1 MVEEEIVTIL
11 KEIYQQVREIND
23 YDRDP
28 EDVMYHIMV
37 PLSGQP
43 YKKH

>member
-23 YDRDP
+23 HDRDP
-28 EDVMYHIMV
+28 EDVMYHIQKIID
-37 PLSGQP
+37 SIED
-43 YKKH
+43 Y